1 MPRSIFVMQER
12 HRHGAK
18 LAGGFPGAC
27 GAQNV
32 LACSGSA
39 ACYTTSVQPTHSV
52 ARVLDR
58 YSFVCPLATGHCVD
72 PGGQIFAD
80 SCGELTRNLHQVRQE
95 ALEVASKEASII
107 SFAATHALSF
117 VFFPGWIRS
126 HPHFETLGPLNLIS
140 DSMEACEQIM
150 LRGEAEFLLC
160 HYHREAFARFEP
172 SQFTSIVVGKDVL
185 VPLCARDANG
195 APKWPW
201 PESSPLRF
209 LSYSPQSGLGRILN
223 AVWSK
228 DKPLSLKN
236 VFTAQL
242 AVTLLSMARQGHGIA
257 WLPETLAA
265 EDIAAGRLV
274 DPAQGRFSID
284 VDIRLIRPVHR
295 QPRTAEAFWKAVCN
309 NTTRK

>member
-1 MPRSIFVMQER
+1 
-12 HRHGAK
+12 
-18 LAGGFPGAC
+18 
-27 GAQNV
+27 
-32 LACSGSA
+32 
-39 ACYTTSVQPTHSV
+39 
-52 ARVLDR
+52 
-58 YSFVCPLATGHCVD
+58 
-72 PGGQIFAD
+72 
-80 SCGELTRNLHQVRQE
+80 
-95 ALEVASKEASII
+95 
-107 SFAATHALSF
+107 
-117 VFFPGWIRS
+117 
-126 HPHFETLGPLNLIS
+126 
-140 DSMEACEQIM
+140 MEACEQIM

-228 DKPLSLKN
+228 ESKPLLLEN

-284 VDIRLIRPVHR
+284 VDIRLIRPVQR

-309 NTTRK
+309 NVT

>member
-1 MPRSIFVMQER
+1 MELSWLEDFLALAEHKTFSRAAEVRHVTQPAFSRRIRSLESWIGTHLFVRSPQ
-12 HRHGAK
+12 GTA
-18 LAGGFPGAC
+18 LTPAGKF
-27 GAQNV
+27 
-32 LACSGSA
+32 LR
-39 ACYTTSVQPTHSV
+39 TH
-52 ARVLDR
+52 AE
-58 YSFVCPLATGHCVD
+58 
-72 PGGQIFAD
+72 
-80 SCGELTRNLHQVRQE
+80 ELTRNLHQVRQE

-126 HPHFETLGPLNLIS
+126 HPNFETLGPLNLIS

-195 APKWPW
+195 APKWPL
-201 PESSPLRF
+201 PESPSSPLRF

-223 AVWSK
+223 AVWAKESRP
-228 DKPLSLKN
+228 PLLEN

-309 NTTRK
+309 NAT